1 MAPNKDIRN
10 IVTELVAQGKEL
22 RQRMRWPE
30 RLMLNAV
37 DLHVLRA
44 QLQILDDEAA
54 ENLEHLL
61 SKGHHPE
68 EVSHEDQPTRNKP

>member
-10 IVTELVAQGKEL
+10 IVTELVARGRNL
-22 RQRMRWPE
+22 RQRMRSPE

-44 QLQILDDEAA
+44 QLQILDHEAA
-54 ENLEHLL
+54 NLEHLL
-61 SKGHHPE
+61 SKGHTPE
-68 EVSHEDQPTRNKP
+68 EVSHEDQPARNKP

>member
-1 MAPNKDIRN
+1 MATNKDIRN
-10 IVTELVAQGKEL
+10 MVTELVAQGKEL
-22 RQRMRWPE
+22 RQRMRSPE

-54 ENLEHLL
+54 NLEHLL

>member
-1 MAPNKDIRN
+1 MVSNKDIRN

-22 RQRMRWPE
+22 RQRMRSPE
-30 RLMLNAV
+30 KLILNAV

-54 ENLEHLL
+54 NLEHLL

-68 EVSHEDQPTRNKP
+68 EVSNEDQSARNIP

>member
-1 MAPNKDIRN
+1 MATNRDIRN

-22 RQRMRWPE
+22 LQRMRSPE

-54 ENLEHLL
+54 NLEHLL
-61 SKGHHPE
+61 SKGHSSE
-68 EVSHEDQPTRNKP
+68 KTGQR